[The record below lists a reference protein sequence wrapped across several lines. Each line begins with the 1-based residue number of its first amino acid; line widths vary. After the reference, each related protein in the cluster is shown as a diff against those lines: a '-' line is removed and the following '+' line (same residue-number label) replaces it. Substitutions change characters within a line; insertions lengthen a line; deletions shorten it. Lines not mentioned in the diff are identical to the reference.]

1 MEKPRILAM
10 TMLFLVMA
18 ATLINMASQAIAL
31 MPYTQSPFFDMMF
44 PMTEEPFRV
53 LEQTPL
59 TIAKGADHHQTLALA
74 RADWME
80 TPTAHVITLDIPG
93 MKKDNMK
100 IEVEENRV
108 LRVSGERKSN
118 DYYKEGVEGEKWHK
132 AERTFGKFW
141 RQFRMPM
148 SVDLEHVKAHMKNG
162 ILRVTVP
169 KLAEE
174 KKRQPKVINID
185 EESGNSSNED
195 IKATKAQIPTTLKE
209 NNTFGL

>member
-1 MEKPRILAM
+1 MAKPRILAM

-18 ATLINMASQAIAL
+18 ATLTNMASQANAL
-31 MPYTQSPFFDMMF
+31 TPYTQSPFFDMMF
-44 PMTEEPFRV
+44 PMTEESFRV

-80 TPTAHVITLDIPG
+80 TPTIHVITLDIPV
-93 MKKDNMK
+93 MKKDNVK

-108 LRVSGERKSN
+108 LR
-118 DYYKEGVEGEKWHK
+118 
-132 AERTFGKFW
+132 
-141 RQFRMPM
+141 
-148 SVDLEHVKAHMKNG
+148 AHTENG

-174 KKRQPKVINID
+174 KKRQPEVINID
-185 EESGNSSNED
+185 EESCNSSNED
-195 IKATKAQIPTTLKE
+195 IKATKSQM
-209 NNTFGL
+209 

>member
-1 MEKPRILAM
+1 MAKPRILAM
-10 TMLFLVMA
+10 TMLFLVT
-18 ATLINMASQAIAL
+18 ATTLMNMASQANAL

-74 RADWME
+74 RVDWME
-80 TPTAHVITLDIPG
+80 TPTAHVIMLDIPG
-93 MKKDNMK
+93 MKKDNVK
-100 IEVEENRV
+100 IEVEESRV

-118 DYYKEGVEGEKWHK
+118 DYYKEGVEREKWHR

-141 RQFRMPM
+141 RQFRMHM
-148 SVDLEHVKAHMKNG
+148 SADLGHIKAHMVNG

-174 KKRQPKVINID
+174 KKRQPKVINIH
-185 EESGNSSNED
+185 EESGNSSDED
-195 IKATKAQIPTTLKE
+195 IKATKAQM
-209 NNTFGL
+209 

>member
-1 MEKPRILAM
+1 
-10 TMLFLVMA
+10 
-18 ATLINMASQAIAL
+18 MASQANAL

-74 RADWME
+74 RVDWME
-80 TPTAHVITLDIPG
+80 TPTAHVIMLDIPG
-93 MKKDNMK
+93 MKKDNVK
-100 IEVEENRV
+100 IEVEESRV
-108 LRVSGERKSN
+108 LRVSGERK
-118 DYYKEGVEGEKWHK
+118 KKWHR

-141 RQFRMPM
+141 RQFRMHM
-148 SVDLEHVKAHMKNG
+148 SADLGHIKAHMVNG

-174 KKRQPKVINID
+174 KKRQPKVINIH
-185 EESGNSSNED
+185 EESGNSSDED
-195 IKATKAQIPTTLKE
+195 IKATKAQM
-209 NNTFGL
+209 

>member
-1 MEKPRILAM
+1 MAKPRILAM
-10 TMLFLVMA
+10 TMLFLVT
-18 ATLINMASQAIAL
+18 ATTLMNMASQANAL

-74 RADWME
+74 RVDWME
-80 TPTAHVITLDIPG
+80 TPTAHVIMLDIPG
-93 MKKDNMK
+93 MKKDNVK
-100 IEVEENRV
+100 IEVEESRV

-118 DYYKEGVEGEKWHK
+118 DYYKEGEGVEREKWHR

-141 RQFRMPM
+141 RQFRMHM
-148 SVDLEHVKAHMKNG
+148 SADLGHIKAHMVNG

-174 KKRQPKVINID
+174 KKRQPKVINIH
-185 EESGNSSNED
+185 EESGNSSDED
-195 IKATKAQIPTTLKE
+195 IKATKAQM
-209 NNTFGL
+209 

>member
-1 MEKPRILAM
+1 MAKPRILAM

-18 ATLINMASQAIAL
+18 ATLTNMASQANAL
-31 MPYTQSPFFDMMF
+31 TPYTQSPFFDMMF
-44 PMTEEPFRV
+44 PMTEESFRV

-80 TPTAHVITLDIPG
+80 TPTIHVITLDIPV
-93 MKKDNMK
+93 MKKDNVK

-108 LRVSGERKSN
+108 LRVSGERKT
-118 DYYKEGVEGEKWHK
+118 EW
-132 AERTFGKFW
+132 TFGKFW
-141 RQFRMPM
+141 RQFRMHM
-148 SVDLEHVKAHMKNG
+148 STDLDHIKAHTENG

-174 KKRQPKVINID
+174 KKRQPEVINID
-185 EESGNSSNED
+185 EESCNSSNED
-195 IKATKAQIPTTLKE
+195 IKATKSQM
-209 NNTFGL
+209 

>member
-18 ATLINMASQAIAL
+18 ATLMNMASQANAL
-31 MPYTQSPFFDMMF
+31 MLYTQSPFFDMTF

-59 TIAKGADHHQTLALA
+59 TIVKVADHHQTLALA
-74 RADWME
+74 RADLME

-100 IEVEENRV
+100 IEVEENR
-108 LRVSGERKSN
+108 
-118 DYYKEGVEGEKWHK
+118 EGVGEKWHR

-148 SVDLEHVKAHMKNG
+148 SVDLEHAKAHLENG
-162 ILRVTVP
+162 VLRITVP

-174 KKRQPKVINID
+174 KKRQPKIINID
-185 EESGNSSNED
+185 EESGNSFDED
-195 IKATKAQIPTTLKE
+195 IKATKAQM
-209 NNTFGL
+209 

>member
-1 MEKPRILAM
+1 
-10 TMLFLVMA
+10 
-18 ATLINMASQAIAL
+18 MASQAIAL

-195 IKATKAQIPTTLKE
+195 IKATKAQM
-209 NNTFGL
+209 